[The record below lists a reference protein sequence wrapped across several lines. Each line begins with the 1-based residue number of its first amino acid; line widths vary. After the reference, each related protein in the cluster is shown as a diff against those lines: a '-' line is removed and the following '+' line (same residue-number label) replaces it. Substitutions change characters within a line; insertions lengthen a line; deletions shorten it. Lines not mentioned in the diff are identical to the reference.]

1 MGWTRRAGG
10 VDDALDDAPGARAD
24 GAQDRADDAEND
36 AESGAED
43 APEVQR
49 DNADEGEGGAGEAA
63 EALPGGGRGPAA
75 CRARRDDG
83 RRGTSP
89 TALSTVSL
97 SSREPDP
104 PPITWPYRGGQV
116 LDEVVGVGVSAVWV
130 SVAVSSVRAQLSAQ
144 VVHVVL

>member
-10 VDDALDDAPGARAD
+10 VDDVLDDAPGARAD
-24 GAQDRADDAEND
+24 GAQDRADDADE
-36 AESGAED
+36 G
-43 APEVQR
+43 
-49 DNADEGEGGAGEAA
+49 EGEGGAGEAA

-89 TALSTVSL
+89 TTLSTVSL

-104 PPITWPYRGGQV
+104 PRLPGRT
-116 LDEVVGVGVSAVWV
+116 GVGKCWTKSSVSALVPCG
-130 SVAVSSVRAQLSAQ
+130 
-144 VVHVVL
+144 